1 MTRSTHTLSAGA
13 GFWVVAIVFFLAMS
27 YSTVPTPLYPIYE
40 QADGFPVWM
49 ITVIFAAYAVG
60 VVGGLLLLG
69 PVSDWAGRRRMSL
82 IALALVAVAA
92 LIFSI
97 WTEVPALLAARVVNG
112 VGIGILS
119 ANATA
124 HLGELRSRARPS
136 ESPVIAATVA
146 GAATIGGLALGP
158 VVGGLF
164 AEFVGDP
171 LFLPNA
177 IYLVVIL
184 GCGVVMAF
192 VPETVTMVSSRGRY
206 RPQRLVVPSSS
217 RSAFGAAGLG
227 AFSAFAL
234 LGTFTTLTPV
244 ILVGTFDDPD
254 HLLAGLTAASV
265 FASAAI
271 AQVALMRVA
280 LRRQLTT
287 AIVCCALGL
296 TSVAIGSLLPSL
308 VVFVL
313 GGIVSGVGVGILFR
327 SAIATAG
334 ALADPAHRGETLA
347 LLFLIAYVGLIIP
360 VVSVGLAVEFVN
372 EQVVMIV
379 FSVLVLAA
387 TVIAGVAMR
396 RRALV

>member
-1 MTRSTHTLSAGA
+1 MTRSTHTLPAGA

-40 QADGFPVWM
+40 QADGYPVWM

-92 LIFSI
+92 LLFIV
-97 WTEVPALLAARVVNG
+97 WTEVPALLVARVVNG

-124 HLGELRSRARPS
+124 HLGELRARTRPK

-146 GAATIGGLALGP
+146 GVATIGGLALGP
-158 VVGGLF
+158 IVGGLF
-164 AEFVGDP
+164 AEFVDDP
-171 LFLPNA
+171 LFLPNV

-184 GCGVVMAF
+184 VCAVAMAF
-192 VPETVTMVSSRGRY
+192 VPETVNAVAGRGRY
-206 RPQRLVVPSSS
+206 RPQRLVVPPSS
-217 RSAFGAAGLG
+217 RSAFGVAGLG

-244 ILVGTFDDPD
+244 FLVDTFGDRD

-271 AQVALMRVA
+271 AQAALMRVA

-287 AIVCCALGL
+287 AIVCCTLGL
-296 TSVAIGSLLPSL
+296 VAVAIGSFLPSL
-308 VVFVL
+308 VLFVL
-313 GGIVSGVGVGILFR
+313 GGIISGVGVGILFR

-334 ALADPAHRGETLA
+334 ALTDPARRGETLA
-347 LLFLIAYVGLIIP
+347 LLFLIAYLGLIVP
-360 VVSVGLAVEFVN
+360 VVSVGLAAEFVN
-372 EQVVMIV
+372 EQAVMVV
-379 FSVLVLAA
+379 FAVLVLAA
-387 TVIAGVAMR
+387 TVSAGVAMR
-396 RRALV
+396 RRASA